1 MHPILKRVTFMRF
14 SAHNVFVEDFMV
26 KDVKFLTTHS
36 SYKDA
41 KQLLE
46 SFMFRSFPLIESQGG
61 MQATCHLILT
71 FVLRLSVQF
80 IGRVA
85 YLAGIGAAGW
95 AHSSPW
101 RNAQSVQTQRV
112 LQGHGSA
119 LLQHGSIAGSHDHT
133 TNTKS
138 CRWFWSSLSKSK
150 NCFML
155 LVLP

>member
-61 MQATCHLILT
+61 MRATCHHILT
-71 FVLRLSVQF
+71 FVPRLSVQ
-80 IGRVA
+80 INWQSRVSCWDRCN
-85 YLAGIGAAGW
+85 GV
-95 AHSSPW
+95 SSFVSLTKRSVRPDAESTSRTW
-101 RNAQSVQTQRV
+101 QCASPTRVHRRQSPS
-112 LQGHGSA
+112 HH
-119 LLQHGSIAGSHDHT
+119 QHQ
-133 TNTKS
+133 K
-138 CRWFWSSLSKSK
+138 
-150 NCFML
+150 
-155 LVLP
+155 LPMILKQSQ